1 MAADIGT
8 PTLGDDSAY
17 TLERVD
23 SAGENTITNYEYD
36 ASTGDLTT
44 TYYQVNLKLKEYG
57 SGDSVKYYGW
67 TKDSEGHNTF
77 SEVEESAADVIVNY
91 STSNSQVRIEG
102 QQDGADVTGNF
113 TGLNGTA
120 NGSAI
125 NNSILGDI
133 TGDFTGNTA
142 NSSAHNVSGGA
153 ISHTEAGN
161 ITGNF
166 TGNSV
171 NTDYGGG
178 GAIHYVITN
187 DINGNFIGNNVNAA
201 TGGSGG
207 AIASGDTSR
216 KYGDIVG
223 DFIGNYVQG
232 STTDSA
238 LSGGAIQNYG
248 STMGNITGNFIG
260 NYVDAD
266 TGSVFGGAIWNRWW
280 GNIGDIEGDFI
291 GNYITTDN
299 GEALGGAIGIEHRD
313 AKIHSIT
320 GDFIGNYA
328 EATNGQALGGA
339 IFSNAFA
346 PDDYPI
352 THAISSIQ
360 GNFISNYVR
369 SSASRGAAGGAIYLQ
384 NEYTIGTITGNF
396 INNYIVINS
405 SNTNFAAHG
414 GAIYNAGSMDT
425 ITGDFAGNHIITE
438 GYAQDTSYSG
448 NIYGGAIYNQGDM
461 TDIIGNFVNNYIQ
474 TEQSGVYGAGG
485 AIYNSY
491 SGVINNI
498 KGGFYQNHINLTGGS
513 AGGGAISNSGTIE
526 NIEGDFTG
534 NSVWGRSANGGAI
547 YNYGSWIST
556 LTGNFTNNSATSE
569 LLNACGGAV
578 YNSMGIGVI
587 TGDYTGNFV
596 QGEGSA
602 QGGALWNSQ
611 NLFITSNFSDN
622 TAQGKYSAF
631 GGAIYNTDALGGEMD
646 YVQGEYKN
654 NQALSENFAVGGA
667 IYNGSE
673 YSGEYAY
680 IGTGDSNSGIN
691 GVFDGNKAIAAE
703 LQVPYAL
710 SINSL
715 SPMSGNVA
723 GDYNPYYGVQ
733 VTPHYAAG
741 GAIYNNGVIKNIK
754 GEYKNNFAGVSFND
768 RNALAEGGALLAKT
782 DTMATEAFTD
792 EYKLNGTINSPEV
805 NSTAKAAA
813 KQANVE
819 PYVDGGGISG
829 MGGVI
834 LKMDVKVGDEVKS
847 VYRPAGDLSSNGINT
862 IISIDYTN
870 MPEDSGM
877 EIPSFAT
884 EEEFNQ
890 YVAESGAVTNPDVFK
905 TAYNKQIMTISA
917 NFDSNKAEAAVSGDA
932 RGGAISFVSTNDDLA
947 HVTDSNGVS
956 TYATAQPLPSWLL
969 PSDSLIAHKNI
980 IVDGESVAEFNT
992 SGMLAEVGMLYP
1004 GSKFGYVNLLP
1015 EREYVIENSNFTNN
1029 QAVSNNGNAY
1039 GGGVSIVS
1047 NPGQLNAYAEE
1058 EVQLSED
1065 EFIYDVQALAENY
1078 EYIVAPEG
1086 EITTKE
1092 QAVAYLNALTEK
1104 LKDTGAVIDNP
1115 QDSILEGYET
1125 VQSPKDKFI
1134 FKNTSFINNSAEA
1147 KGKNFSTAQGGA
1159 IYNVGADI
1167 GSITGEFRDNHA
1179 TTLLQSDFGRA
1190 IAEGGAIYNTQT
1202 IGEFNYNVSEDKM
1215 LTIVF
1220 QPVLKG
1226 ATAEQFSEYS
1236 IQKSDG
1242 STVAVS
1248 DLDSLLEQGYKIN
1261 PDIKVLEWEQYKDAA
1276 YQDRLTQH
1284 NEKVAQGLVSSTD
1297 PSANLSSDYIAVLET
1312 TGLEGIKADFSGNY
1326 VNSNDSANGGAIY
1339 NSGKIASIEGTF
1351 FDNHVSGD
1359 DNAAGGAI
1367 YNWNAG
1373 TSILEIKGDFANNSA
1388 ESVSGIAKGGAIS
1401 NIASSYGA
1409 YYGTSPGIID
1419 KISGNFTGNYVSGSQ
1434 GAFGG
1439 AIHTDGTINNIE
1451 NSSFINNYAQSENG
1465 EAEGGAIYSGND
1477 LTISANNGYVS
1488 EFTGNYVE
1496 SAGEKE
1502 SNAIHM
1508 GQSSTVSYGTGIT
1521 QEFAPSDLTL
1531 SATENAA
1538 IIMNDKITGDNGY
1551 QKTNTHLVYDEESGT
1566 SKMEEVILEED
1577 PNMSFAVNLTGD
1589 KTGTIQLNNNIEA
1602 EKPDGTRG
1610 SANVEL
1616 SGVTLHLA
1624 QRDNV
1629 LDNNNLT
1636 LNSGMVNMINNQAGI
1651 SALNSMTVKG
1661 DTSFVADVDLANKT
1675 MDRFTAENYGEHTGN
1690 VNVVGMNL
1698 LSDAKDDNTAIY
1710 FAQPGLKYNVTNG
1723 TGELPDSNQTTVYSP
1738 IYKYNVTYDNQ
1749 NQYNGQGDGGYFL
1762 FSRGSTTGGGSSSG
1776 GGGGNPSDAFNPAVL
1791 STSTSNLAASQAA
1804 MNEAFKYVFEHA
1816 DAFTQLPA
1824 NERYA
1829 KLNSNKYALSTDY
1842 NENMGRLTA
1851 DLHNK
1856 GAWVRPYATFE
1867 NMDLKHGPKVDA
1879 ITYGTLVGFD
1889 TDFHEHRNGWHSVTT
1904 GYIGYNGSQLNYSG
1918 VDTTMNGGL
1927 LGVTQTYYKKNF
1939 WTALTLSAGASVGQS
1954 RNMYGKE
1961 DFTSLLAGI
1970 GSKTGYN
1977 FEFKDGK
1984 FILQPIMFMS
1994 YTFVNTFDYRNAAGV
2009 KIEADPMHS
2018 IQLNPQ
2024 VRFIANMKNG
2034 WQPYASVGMVWNI
2047 LNETSVTANNVRLP
2061 EMSIKPYVEY
2071 GVGVQK
2077 CFKDKY
2083 TGFMQAMVR
2092 NGGRNGVALTA
2103 GFRWALGE
2111 EGKPIEKVE
2120 TKPVDEM
2127 SYEEL
2132 RNKKKDRM
2140 SSLVPQISR
2149 YETGTAR
2156 LGLMHG
2162 E

>member
-1 MAADIGT
+1 MLVKKYEDDDGMYEKRITRDAAISSNFGGYSYKPIVAAVLSVLSVSGAAMAADIGT

-36 ASTGDLTT
+36 ASTGDLTS
-44 TYYQVNLKLKEYG
+44 TYYQIDLKKKEYG

-77 SEVEESAADVIVNY
+77 SEVDESAADVVVNY
-91 STSNSQVRIEG
+91 STSNSQIKIEG

-113 TGLNGTA
+113 TNLSGTT

-187 DINGNFIGNNVNAA
+187 DINGNFIGNNVNTA
-201 TGGSGG
+201 TGGAGG
-207 AIASGDTSR
+207 AITSGDTSR

-238 LSGGAIQNYG
+238 ISGGAIQNYG

-280 GNIGDIEGDFI
+280 GNIGDIKGDFI

-328 EATNGQALGGA
+328 EATNGNALGGA
-339 IFSNAFA
+339 IFSNSFA
-346 PDDYPI
+346 PDESPVVD
-352 THAISSIQ
+352 AISSIT
-360 GNFISNYVR
+360 GNFISNYVL
-369 SSASRGAAGGAIYLQ
+369 SNGGDIAAGGAIYLQ
-384 NEYTIGTITGNF
+384 NEYTIGSINGNF
-396 INNYIVINS
+396 INNYAISVNS
-405 SNTNFAAHG
+405 DYAYG
-414 GAIYNAGSMDT
+414 GAIYNTGSMGT
-425 ITGDFAGNHIITE
+425 ITGDFAGNHIISA
-438 GYAQDTSYSG
+438 GDGKNFPYL
-448 NIYGGAIYNQGDM
+448 YGGAIYNSGEM
-461 TDIIGNFVNNYIQ
+461 TDIIGNFVNNYI
-474 TEQSGVYGAGG
+474 ESESGNFYANGG
-485 AIYNSY
+485 AIYNDS
-491 SGVINNI
+491 SSTINNI
-498 KGGFYQNHINLTGGS
+498 KGNFTNNYIEGLESSS
-513 AGGGAISNSGTIE
+513 AQGGAIYNLGSIE

-715 SPMSGNVA
+715 SPMSGSVA
-723 GDYNPYYGVQ
+723 GDYNPYYGAQ

-782 DTMATEAFTD
+782 DTIATEAFTD

-805 NSTAKAAA
+805 NSTVEVAA

-862 IISIDYTN
+862 IISMDLSN
-870 MPEDSGM
+870 LPEDSGI

-890 YVAESGAVTNPDVFK
+890 YVAESGAVTNLDDFK
-905 TAYNKQIMTISA
+905 EAYNKQIMTISA

-956 TYATAQPLPSWLL
+956 TYATVQPLPSWML

-980 IVDGESVAEFNT
+980 IVDGESVAEFNNSMLE
-992 SGMLAEVGMLYP
+992 SGMMFP
-1004 GSKFGYVNLLP
+1004 GSKLGYVNLLP

-1029 QAVSNNGNAY
+1029 QAVSNNGSAY

-1058 EVQLSED
+1058 EVHLSEE
-1065 EFIYDVQALAENY
+1065 EFIYDVQGIADNY
-1078 EYIVAPEG
+1078 DYIVAPEG

-1134 FKNTSFINNSAEA
+1134 FKNISFINNSAEA
-1147 KGKNFSTAQGGA
+1147 KGEN
-1159 IYNVGADI
+1159 
-1167 GSITGEFRDNHA
+1167 
-1179 TTLLQSDFGRA
+1179 
-1190 IAEGGAIYNTQT
+1190 AEA
-1202 IGEFNYNVSEDKM
+1202 
-1215 LTIVF
+1215 
-1220 QPVLKG
+1220 
-1226 ATAEQFSEYS
+1226 
-1236 IQKSDG
+1236 
-1242 STVAVS
+1242 
-1248 DLDSLLEQGYKIN
+1248 
-1261 PDIKVLEWEQYKDAA
+1261 
-1276 YQDRLTQH
+1276 H
-1284 NEKVAQGLVSSTD
+1284 
-1297 PSANLSSDYIAVLET
+1297 
-1312 TGLEGIKADFSGNY
+1312 
-1326 VNSNDSANGGAIY
+1326 
-1339 NSGKIASIEGTF
+1339 
-1351 FDNHVSGD
+1351 
-1359 DNAAGGAI
+1359 
-1367 YNWNAG
+1367 
-1373 TSILEIKGDFANNSA
+1373 
-1388 ESVSGIAKGGAIS
+1388 
-1401 NIASSYGA
+1401 
-1409 YYGTSPGIID
+1409 
-1419 KISGNFTGNYVSGSQ
+1419 
-1434 GAFGG
+1434 
-1439 AIHTDGTINNIE
+1439 
-1451 NSSFINNYAQSENG
+1451 
-1465 EAEGGAIYSGND
+1465 GGAIYSQSDVTIQADNGESIISGNKTVTNGTED
-1477 LTISANNGYVS
+1477 AEAIYMDKSEFSEEPVVLEFDTVNNG
-1488 EFTGNYVE
+1488 
-1496 SAGEKE
+1496 K
-1502 SNAIHM
+1502 ILL
-1508 GQSSTVSYGTGIT
+1508 
-1521 QEFAPSDLTL
+1521 D
-1531 SATENAA
+1531 
-1538 IIMNDKITGDNGY
+1538 DKINGREQY
-1551 QKTNTHLVYDEESGT
+1551 K
-1566 SKMEEVILEED
+1566 
-1577 PNMSFAVNLTGD
+1577 VNLTGD
-1589 KTGTIQLNNNIEA
+1589 STGQTVFNNTVNNAHIVTNDGSNTLLTKESHWNGNDLTMNGGNLSFINNTVGIASLNNI
-1602 EKPDGTRG
+1602 T
-1610 SANVEL
+1610 
-1616 SGVTLHLA
+1616 VT
-1624 QRDNV
+1624 
-1629 LDNNNLT
+1629 
-1636 LNSGMVNMINNQAGI
+1636 
-1651 SALNSMTVKG
+1651 K

-1762 FSRGSTTGGGSSSG
+1762 FSRGSTTGGSSSG

-1889 TDFHEHRNGWHSVTT
+1889 TDFHEHKNGWHSVTT
-1904 GYIGYNGSQLNYSG
+1904 GYVGYTGSQLNYSG